1 MRLDEA
7 QSIIREVNGKSYSWL
22 KAWGLGYIK
31 AAIRTIENR
40 ASATKIDR
48 EYAADVKAKVWRKW

>member
-7 QSIIREVNGKSYSWL
+7 QSIIHEVSGKSYSWL
-22 KAWGLGYIK
+22 ESWGLGYIK

-40 ASATKIDR
+40 ASATDFDR
-48 EYAADVKAKVWRKW
+48 EFAEDVKRKIWRKW

>member
-7 QSIIREVNGKSYSWL
+7 QSIIHEVSGKSYWWL
-22 KAWGLGYIK
+22 EAWGLGTIK

-40 ASATKIDR
+40 VSATDIDR
-48 EYAADVKAKVWRKW
+48 EYAADVKAQVWRKY